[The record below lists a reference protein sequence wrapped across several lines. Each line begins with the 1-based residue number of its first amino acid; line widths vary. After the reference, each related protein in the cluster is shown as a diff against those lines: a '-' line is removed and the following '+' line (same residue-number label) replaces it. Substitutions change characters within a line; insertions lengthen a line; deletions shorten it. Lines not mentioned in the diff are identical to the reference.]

1 MSSKFINQSIPQ
13 KNINI
18 RCNDIIIDG
27 SISGNE
33 SQTISTVTQ
42 TVGISN
48 PVTCNGYYGN
58 ITTVS
63 ATIASNGKNLN
74 TTVNNDIVESDDV
87 ILLSFIYNG
96 TDGHPHIN
104 LKNVNNGNF
113 NFSIYNS
120 SSTES
125 LNGTFNIFFKVI
137 KNSA

>member
-1 MSSKFINQSIPQ
+1 MSSKYINQGIPQ
-13 KNINI
+13 ENINI

-27 SISGNE
+27 SISGKE

-42 TVGISN
+42 TTGISN
-48 PVTCNGYYGN
+48 PVTCNGYNGN

-63 ATIASNGKNLN
+63 ASIDINGKNLS
-74 TTVNNDIVESDDV
+74 TTVNNNVVESDDM

-96 TDGHPHIN
+96 SDGHPHIN
-104 LKNVNNGNF
+104 LKNVNNGSF

-120 SSTES
+120 SATEA
-125 LNGTFNIFFKVI
+125 LNGSFNIFFKVI